1 MSRPLIIG
9 VGNTMYGDD
18 GAGYCVARA
27 MRTCIPSTADVD
39 VEPRQTISLGDAAL
53 LINRSVVV
61 IIDAGIG
68 IDGVEV
74 YEVSGSDEL
83 PIRLEDS
90 HSIDPLRL
98 IEIASAA
105 GFRGRVF
112 LVLIP
117 IRDTE
122 FGKGLSGEAMKN
134 AVKAASMVCI
144 LLGFDV
150 CPVRCI
156 EERMGDC
163 LGEPLID

>member
-1 MSRPLIIG
+1 MMWLRVWVSRL
-9 VGNTMYGDD
+9 V
-18 GAGYCVARA
+18 
-27 MRTCIPSTADVD
+27 
-39 VEPRQTISLGDAAL
+39 
-53 LINRSVVV
+53 
-61 IIDAGIG
+61 
-68 IDGVEV
+68 
-74 YEVSGSDEL
+74 
-83 PIRLEDS
+83 
-90 HSIDPLRL
+90 DPLRL

-105 GFRGRVF
+105 GFKGRVF

-122 FGKGLSGEAMKN
+122 FGKGLSGKAMKN